1 MHERTG
7 TCGLFWTL
15 ERWEAEAIQ
24 EHLVRRLQLQFSGR
38 EGELRTA
45 LRQLPSLQ
53 SLQNA
58 SDWRMSDVRV
68 LARFLPVCLRR
79 PYGSGRDPF
88 PSHFAWDPAVLCVN
102 TRVTRFLRSG
112 VFLNYQNKPT
122 PYQNPMKNSWTNRG
136 WFKPIQKKPPRP
148 GFRPE
153 TFGIK
158 RRISRYTTDKEALE
172 TLKTIWNGFDIPENK
187 EDTHLKKM
195 NGLTRIVV
203 GITLPF
209 LASSLHAPQMG
220 GVCAMLFFTSGW
232 ARLQTQENN
241 SSDWYTDLRTL
252 VQDQIQNSIP
262 DQSRPKGRWTPPSP
276 SIPMHLPCDTPLCI
290 DGVHLLY
297 RNAQRRTQNT
307 CGWKPCLQSY

>member
-1 MHERTG
+1 MYPTTTNRSIPAHWARTDCMHERTG

-136 WFKPIQKKPPRP
+136 WFKPIQKKPR
-148 GFRPE
+148 
-153 TFGIK
+153 
-158 RRISRYTTDKEALE
+158 
-172 TLKTIWNGFDIPENK
+172 
-187 EDTHLKKM
+187 
-195 NGLTRIVV
+195 GLVSDRKPSELSEGSHATQQTRK
-203 GITLPF
+203 
-209 LASSLHAPQMG
+209 H
-220 GVCAMLFFTSGW
+220 
-232 ARLQTQENN
+232 
-241 SSDWYTDLRTL
+241 
-252 VQDQIQNSIP
+252 
-262 DQSRPKGRWTPPSP
+262 
-276 SIPMHLPCDTPLCI
+276 
-290 DGVHLLY
+290 
-297 RNAQRRTQNT
+297 
-307 CGWKPCLQSY
+307 WKP